1 MEIGSMGDSL
11 PRKNLECFYSFIC
24 QILDKY
30 YLLHAQHLMIGPGN
44 MVITLP
50 LISYS

>member
-1 MEIGSMGDSL
+1 MEIGLMGNSL

-30 YLLHAQHLMIGPGN
+30 YLLHAQRLMIGPGDT
-44 MVITLP
+44 VITLP
-50 LISYS
+50 LISHS